1 MANIQPP
8 PAYAGMPAMTRLPV
22 STVLYR
28 VHLAACP
35 AHAFNPV
42 PAHRYYGGGRFDATD
57 DDHYPYLY
65 AGESLEAAIA
75 EMLLRDLPCDAV
87 GTRHLPLSAI
97 QGRRA
102 STVITTTDL
111 DLVSLRSAADLGAVC
126 QDAWL
131 TSCEPTCYAQSRF
144 WAHWIRAHAPAAA
157 GFVWMSHREPT
168 RQAFVLFGDRTPGT
182 AITTTTSPA
191 LPPGFEADF
200 DTPRGRRAISRLLA
214 AYNVVLSSPSP
225 QAASSRLGK
234 RRAVAMSRRTNGP
247 RQDTRTV
254 PEIAG

>member
-8 PAYAGMPAMTRLPV
+8 TAYAGTPAMTRLLA

-28 VHLAACP
+28 VHLAAYP

-42 PAHRYYGGGRFDATD
+42 LAHRYYGGGRFDATD
-57 DDHYPYLY
+57 DDRYPYLY

-75 EMLLRDLPCDAV
+75 EMLLRDLPCDSTGA
-87 GTRHLPLSAI
+87 RHLPRRAI
-97 QGRRA
+97 QGRRI

-111 DLVSLRSAADLGAVC
+111 DLVSLRTAADLGAVC

-144 WAHWIRAHAPAAA
+144 WAHWIRAHAPTAA
-157 GFVWMSHREPT
+157 GLVWMSHREPT

-182 AITTTTSPA
+182 AIITTTNNPA
-191 LPPGFEADF
+191 LPPGFDADF
-200 DTPRGRRAISRLLA
+200 DTPGGRRAIEHLLA
-214 AYNVVLSSPSP
+214 TYNVVL
-225 QAASSRLGK
+225 
-234 RRAVAMSRRTNGP
+234 GP
-247 RQDTRTV
+247 RQPQQRSIPRSGTQPVDEASRSGHLA
-254 PEIAG
+254 PGSRIK